1 MLFRSSSRSSSA
13 PAPSATKAVCAPP
26 SLHMEQQDHHPEDA
40 RAAQPSFSPAY
51 TMQPDPPP
59 FSSTLAAKHVLHPL
73 DAAPCSLPSSTTK
86 SRPHLHQYLTERKE
100 KNLGP
105 PETCRRSPARNP
117 SHGAG
122 WGCKRAVEAGSRESG
137 RRRGRRRPRGARG
150 RAARHRSS
158 PEAGGVGAGGGE
170 DFLGREGE
178 EAPVLCVW
186 SERGLKDRKSV
197 V

>member
-1 MLFRSSSRSSSA
+1 M
-13 PAPSATKAVCAPP
+13 
-26 SLHMEQQDHHPEDA
+26 
-40 RAAQPSFSPAY
+40 
-51 TMQPDPPP
+51 
-59 FSSTLAAKHVLHPL
+59 
-73 DAAPCSLPSSTTK
+73 LPSSTTK
-86 SRPHLHQYLTERKE
+86 SPPHLHQDLTERKE
-100 KNLGP
+100 TNLGP

-186 SERGLKDRKSV
+186 SERGLNTPNCRAFFARTKRFHKLATLKKDCGLNNGKP
-197 V
+197 